1 METLQ
6 NLKPERSVAVGGLAI
21 GIHAGILLA
30 WVVGLFGIEVP
41 AEVAVAMG
49 GLISAVATHFV
60 PNGD

>member
-21 GIHAGILLA
+21 GIPAGILLA

-49 GLISAVATHFV
+49 GLISAIATHFV